1 MSNICLA
8 ELHIGDDFGDN
19 HATIKCQLP
28 KGHSGPHQETFQRK
42 RTPVVITFE
51 CDERVTKGEQK

>member
-1 MSNICLA
+1 MNCEA

-28 KGHSGPHQETFQRK
+28 EGHDGTHKEEFQRNG
-42 RTPVVITFE
+42 TPVVITFE
-51 CDERVTKGEQK
+51 CDERQTEGD